1 MEIILSALLGVV
13 ITLPMVLKLESW
25 LNRNDDVATVNQFNK
40 FQDAFGD
47 KK

>member
-1 MEIILSALLGVV
+1 MTIIFAALLGIA

-40 FQDAFGD
+40 FQDAFGE